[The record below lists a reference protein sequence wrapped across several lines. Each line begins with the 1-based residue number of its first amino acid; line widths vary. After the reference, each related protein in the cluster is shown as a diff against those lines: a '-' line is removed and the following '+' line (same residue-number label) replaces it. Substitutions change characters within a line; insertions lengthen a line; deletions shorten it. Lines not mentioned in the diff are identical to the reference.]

1 VVLETEGLPPYDF
14 HVPLLSIA
22 RILGTTARTI
32 PSNVPYLSV
41 DEGRRAAARKAL
53 APAADRRRIGLCW
66 AGSPAN
72 SNDRNRSMALALF
85 APLFE
90 LPGITW
96 FSLQAGEAAKRLAE
110 TPAAAR
116 VIALSSGTQLVDT
129 AALIAELDLIVT
141 VDTGIAHLAG
151 ALAKPTWMLIP
162 FAPDWRWRLGR
173 EDSPWYPTLR
183 IFRQPRLRDWAS
195 VIERLRAELD
205 ASVRTEQRP
214 RH

>member
-1 VVLETEGLPPYDF
+1 METDALPRYDF

-22 RILGTTARTI
+22 GILGTTQATI
-32 PSNVPYLSV
+32 PSTVPYLSV
-41 DEGRRAAARKAL
+41 DEGRRIVARKAL
-53 APAADRRRIGLCW
+53 APAGNHFRVGLCW

-96 FSLQAGEAAKRLAE
+96 FSLQAGDAARQLAA
-110 TPAAAR
+110 TAAAAR
-116 VIALSSGTQLVDT
+116 VIPLPSGTQLVDT

-162 FAPDWRWRLGR
+162 FAPDWRWQLARQ
-173 EDSPWYPTLR
+173 DSPWYPTLR

-195 VIERLRAELD
+195 VVERVRAELS
-205 ASVRTEQRP
+205 ASVRTEQRSL
-214 RH
+214 H